1 MAVRIG
7 SAEFDSKV
15 LGVEGAVLVDFYS
28 DGCVACKMLAPV
40 IGDIEDDY
48 EAKLTVYKVNATFDG
63 ALAEKYRIM
72 STPTLI
78 LFENGEEKGR
88 LYGAKKK
95 AELVKWLEENAKL

>member
-7 SAEFDSKV
+7 STEFDSKV
-15 LGVEGAVLVDFYS
+15 LAADGAVLVDFYS

-40 IGDIEDDY
+40 IGDIEEDY
-48 EAKLTVYKVNATFDG
+48 EAKLKVYKVNTTFDE

-78 LFENGEEKGR
+78 LFGNGEEKAR
-88 LYGAKKK
+88 LHGAKRKD
-95 AELVKWLEENAKL
+95 ELVKWLEENKN